1 MRYLPRCSMS
11 KDKSTIRPYLL
22 KVRGDI
28 PDQIRKE
35 KSKRIMERI
44 LNLPEIKEARTIF
57 TYVSFGSEVE
67 TRELIDSLIF
77 LGKRVGVP
85 LCNKENHTM
94 RAVEIKGLDELKV
107 KTYGILEPDGK
118 ATEFSKDQIDVI
130 IVPGAGFDSEGYRIG
145 YGGGYYDRFL
155 EGFSGFSLG
164 LAFKECMVE
173 SMPREDHDKR
183 VDFVITD

>member
-1 MRYLPRCSMS
+1 MRYLPRCNMS

-22 KVRGDI
+22 KARSEI
-28 PDQIRKE
+28 PEQIRKE
-35 KSKRIMERI
+35 KSKRIMEGV

-67 TRELIDSLIF
+67 TTELIESLIS

-85 LCNKENHTM
+85 LCNTEDHTIK
-94 RAVEIKGLDELKV
+94 ALEIKGLDELKV
-107 KTYGILEPDGK
+107 KSYGILEPDGK
-118 ATEFSKDQIDVI
+118 ATEISKDQIDVI
-130 IVPGAGFDSEGYRIG
+130 IVPGAGFDREGYRIG

-155 EGFSGFSLG
+155 DGFSGFSLG
-164 LAFKECMVE
+164 LAFKESMVE
-173 SMPREDHDKR
+173 CLPQEDHDMR